1 MKLAL
6 EPHYTGLTG
15 GFSVTAASWIVVT
28 LGTGLLCACSSQA
41 ALPDAETLDSQ
52 TGTTVIRMPK
62 PVELVTEQPRG
73 AQADPFAYLAPFET
87 NRMGERTLFLWV
99 SAPQDVGGTLERPQ
113 VLCDGQPLT
122 LIPHTE
128 PITQI
133 GLSRSPYTVPAPWS
147 AQWYFRLPEDS
158 FSCLT
163 RASRLSIETQGAE
176 DRKERFSAEAAAL
189 GGLASFISLRQ

>member
-1 MKLAL
+1 ML
-6 EPHYTGLTG
+6 
-15 GFSVTAASWIVVT
+15 
-28 LGTGLLCACSSQA
+28 
-41 ALPDAETLDSQ
+41 DAQ

-99 SAPQDVGGTLERPQ
+99 SAPQDTGGVLKQPQ

-122 LIPHTE
+122 LIPHTD
-128 PITQI
+128 PIEQL
-133 GLSRSPYTVPAPWS
+133 GLSRPPYAAPAPWS

-158 FSCLT
+158 FACLT
-163 RASRLSIETQGAE
+163 RREAPLRREHRAPKAVPNDSRLRRRHS
-176 DRKERFSAEAAAL
+176 R
-189 GGLASFISLRQ
+189 GLASFASLRR

>member
-6 EPHYTGLTG
+6 EPHYNRRNWGIP
-15 GFSVTAASWIVVT
+15 VAAATWIAL

-41 ALPDAETLDSQ
+41 VLPEPETLDSE

-73 AQADPFAYLAPFET
+73 PQADPFAYLAPFET

-99 SAPQDVGGTLERPQ
+99 SAPQDMGATAQQPQ

-128 PITQI
+128 PIAQI
-133 GLSRSPYTVPAPWS
+133 GLSRPPYTVPAPWS

-158 FSCLT
+158 FACLMG
-163 RASRLSIETQGAE
+163 AQRLTLETMAAE
-176 DRKERFSAEAAAL
+176 NKAERFSADTAAL
-189 GGLASFISLRQ
+189 GGLSSFASLRK

>member
-1 MKLAL
+1 
-6 EPHYTGLTG
+6 
-15 GFSVTAASWIVVT
+15 VAATRAWIAVI
-28 LGTGLLCACSSQA
+28 GSGLLCACSSQA
-41 ALPDAETLDSQ
+41 VLPESEMLDSQ

-87 NRMGERTLFLWV
+87 NRMGERTLFLWI
-99 SAPQDVGGTLERPQ
+99 SAPQDTGGALQQPK

-128 PITQI
+128 PIDQL
-133 GLSRSPYTVPAPWS
+133 GLSRGPYTAPAPWS

-158 FSCLT
+158 FTCLSGAN
-163 RASRLSIETQGAE
+163 RVSIEAQGAE
-176 DRKERFSAEAAAL
+176 SRMERFTAERPALVGLSA
-189 GGLASFISLRQ
+189 FTSLRQ

>member
-1 MKLAL
+1 MAAATWIAL
-6 EPHYTGLTG
+6 
-15 GFSVTAASWIVVT
+15 
-28 LGTGLLCACSSQA
+28 LGAGLLCACSSQA
-41 ALPDAETLDSQ
+41 VLPEPETLDAQ

-87 NRMGERTLFLWV
+87 NRMGERTLFLWI
-99 SAPQDVGGTLERPQ
+99 SAPQDMGATQQQPQ

-128 PITQI
+128 PIAQI
-133 GLSRSPYTVPAPWS
+133 GLSQPPYVVPAPWS

-158 FSCLT
+158 FACLT
-163 RASRLSIETQGAE
+163 AATRLSIETTAAE
-176 DRKERFSAEAAAL
+176 NKTERFSAGMTAL
-189 GGLASFISLRQ
+189 GGLSAFASRRR